1 MQSIASFFFVASGQT
16 IATRAALNKKTMP
29 CRGLKKS
36 YFSHPYAHYIE

>member
-1 MQSIASFFFVASGQT
+1 MQSIASFFFVTSGQT
-16 IATRAALNKKTMP
+16 IAKQAALNKKALP